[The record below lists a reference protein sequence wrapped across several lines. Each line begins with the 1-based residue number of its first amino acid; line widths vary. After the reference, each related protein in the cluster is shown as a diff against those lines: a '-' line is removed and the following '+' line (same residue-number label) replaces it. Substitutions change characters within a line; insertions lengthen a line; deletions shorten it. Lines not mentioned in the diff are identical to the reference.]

1 MKFLSNI
8 FLGGLLLTAST
19 VAFASPRVGE
29 KKVSRVSDNRTG
41 VTFETSAFVT
51 KDAAIRLAVKKNA
64 PERVYITLRDAKNV
78 ILYRETI
85 TQNEMSYAA
94 KINVNYLSDGNYKL
108 EIATN
113 QDRVVKHLH
122 LTSPKSETERV
133 ISVN

>member
-51 KDAAIRLAVKKNA
+51 KDAAIRLAVKKMRQSA
-64 PERVYITLRDAKNV
+64 YILRYGMLK
-78 ILYRETI
+78 TSFC
-85 TQNEMSYAA
+85 T
-94 KINVNYLSDGNYKL
+94 
-108 EIATN
+108 
-113 QDRVVKHLH
+113 VKQ
-122 LTSPKSETERV
+122 SPKTKCRTPLKLT
-133 ISVN
+133 